1 MVVRDLRQFHGLFR
15 SVVDLRVKLVEEFK
29 DQVPETLNFSV
40 GYFVGKQST
49 KKWVVS
55 QEDLECMYTAVR
67 QAGKTDICLWCDGRQ
82 EAKDIESSQKRRRDS
97 SPVPTSRRAVKEKE
111 IDELFLELKETH
123 VDDLDLSD
131 PQYRLWARMIVNGI
145 HSSKDTPPKVPM
157 ISGVT
162 PTRPAKKS
170 IEETV
175 ASTVAAVVMNLQG
188 AARPSTHPS
197 PLGPDIGLRVS
208 PSKGVDVRGKCYSQ
222 LSCLKQ
228 LFEDSILTT
237 EEFQEQKKSILETL
251 KKL

>member
-111 IDELFLELKETH
+111 IDELILELKLRRRMWMT
-123 VDDLDLSD
+123 
-131 PQYRLWARMIVNGI
+131 RLWARMIVNGI